1 MHGGEWDELDALS
14 KRRRLS
20 GPEVDRLVLLYQ
32 RTATHLSQVR
42 SAAPDATLISRLST
56 TLRIRWLTA
65 VVAAAF
71 CAVAVYY
78 GWWVVSNPEVQT
90 ALLTEQE
97 TKELVEHDFEN
108 YYSEY
113 AAGSFAFKVW
123 TNNAWIAAQCV
134 AFGITG
140 FIPVQVLW
148 ANAVQVGLT
157 GGIMVANGA
166 AGKFFGLITPHGL
179 LELTAVFTAAAAGLR
194 LFWSAVSPGPRPR
207 LQAVAEEGRALFTV
221 AGGLV
226 VVLLVSGLVEALVT
240 PSPLP
245 TAVRIVIG
253 ILALAAYLGY
263 AWLFGSRAVAAGQ
276 TGDMAADQVGDYRP
290 VAG

>member
-1 MHGGEWDELDALS
+1 
-14 KRRRLS
+14 
-20 GPEVDRLVLLYQ
+20 
-32 RTATHLSQVR
+32 
-42 SAAPDATLISRLST
+42 
-56 TLRIRWLTA
+56 
-65 VVAAAF
+65 
-71 CAVAVYY
+71 AVYY